1 LKEGALGC
9 ARWDAPSPG
18 PRAALE
24 SPIVRPSEE
33 FGEIGVIS
41 RIKDEEGA
49 SRMLNVS
56 ISFANLVMWILV
68 GGLAGWLASLV
79 VRGGGLGLIGDV
91 LVGVIGAFL
100 GGLVLSQAFP
110 SLYAFTGGFTGFSV
124 GSLIVA
130 FIGAVILLLIA
141 RVFTARSSHTTA

>member
-1 LKEGALGC
+1 
-9 ARWDAPSPG
+9 
-18 PRAALE
+18 
-24 SPIVRPSEE
+24 VRPQEK

-41 RIKDEEGA
+41 PLRIKDEEGA
-49 SRMLNVS
+49 SDMLNVS
-56 ISFANLVMWILV
+56 ISFANLLMWILV

-79 VRGGGLGLIGDV
+79 VRGGGLGLVGDV

-100 GGLVLSQAFP
+100 GGFLLSQVFP

-130 FIGAVILLLIA
+130 FIGAVVLLLIT
-141 RVFTARSSHTTA
+141 RLFTARRAHTTA

>member
-1 LKEGALGC
+1 
-9 ARWDAPSPG
+9 
-18 PRAALE
+18 
-24 SPIVRPSEE
+24 
-33 FGEIGVIS
+33 
-41 RIKDEEGA
+41 
-49 SRMLNVS
+49 MLNVS

-100 GGLVLSQAFP
+100 GGLVLSNAFP
-110 SLYAFTGGFTGFSV
+110 SLYAFTGGFTGFSI

-130 FIGAVILLLIA
+130 FIGAVILLLIT
-141 RVFTARSSHTTA
+141 RVFTGRHAHTGGAV